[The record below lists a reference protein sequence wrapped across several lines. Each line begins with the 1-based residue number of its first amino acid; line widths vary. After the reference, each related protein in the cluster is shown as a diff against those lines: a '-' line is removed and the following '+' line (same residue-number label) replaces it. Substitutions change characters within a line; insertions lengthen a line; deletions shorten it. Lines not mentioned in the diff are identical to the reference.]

1 MHLECVTHERKYFN
15 AYLRKKSNKEEHLC
29 LQLSIYYQVSCF
41 MRHILNIQN
50 KMDIVFND
58 GMFLQILYI
67 FIYMIMA
74 KNYSYFVSLNTT
86 LWMK

>member
-1 MHLECVTHERKYFN
+1 MKENTLMHIYE
-15 AYLRKKSNKEEHLC
+15 KSNEEEQLC
-29 LQLSIYYQVSCF
+29 LQLSIYNQVSCF

-50 KMDIVFND
+50 KMDISFNN